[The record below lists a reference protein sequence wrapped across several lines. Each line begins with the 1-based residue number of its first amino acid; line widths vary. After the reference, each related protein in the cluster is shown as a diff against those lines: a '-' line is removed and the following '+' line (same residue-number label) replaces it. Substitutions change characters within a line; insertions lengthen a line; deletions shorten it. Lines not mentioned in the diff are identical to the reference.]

1 MLLPTE
7 GETGNQHLLPI
18 SDISPEEFN
27 LLCGNM
33 STVIV
38 DDDVTDE
45 DTDSE
50 WEEMEWHW

>member
-1 MLLPTE
+1 MLPTE

-27 LLCGNM
+27 LLCGKM

-50 WEEMEWHW
+50 WEEME